1 MRIAGG
7 KCLIFSGQGSE
18 NLRQFGITPRHMTKK
33 KFLTAALYLQGRKR
47 NSKKT
52 HRKSKQS
59 WYQSISLFMQP
70 FATSLNHDRIILA
83 RALNEHSE
91 SETGNPTPDR
101 DQQQKTQ
108 TKNPRHL
115 NTASVF
121 HQSARSP
128 CHRVRSDRPHTT
140 RWGAHRLNQKQRR

>member
-1 MRIAGG
+1 
-7 KCLIFSGQGSE
+7 
-18 NLRQFGITPRHMTKK
+18 MTQKK
-33 KFLTAALYLQGRKR
+33 NLTAALYLQGRKR

-59 WYQSISLFMQP
+59 WYQHVSSLFMQP

-83 RALNEHSE
+83 RVLNEHSE
-91 SETGNPTPDR
+91 PETGNPTPDR

-115 NTASVF
+115 NPTAAFPSI
-121 HQSARSP
+121 SALAVPAGPVRSP
-128 CHRVRSDRPHTT
+128 SHHALGCSPPQPKANEVRNHVCRCVITHRNSGVSAPYS
-140 RWGAHRLNQKQRR
+140 